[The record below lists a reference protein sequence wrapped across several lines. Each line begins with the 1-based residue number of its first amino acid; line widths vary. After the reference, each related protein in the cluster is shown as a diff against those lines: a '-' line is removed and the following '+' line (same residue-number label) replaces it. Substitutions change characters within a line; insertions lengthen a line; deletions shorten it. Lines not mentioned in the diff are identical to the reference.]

1 VEALALRG
9 LGLVTLFPLFLVSI
23 IPTGLL
29 FLIPRIFIKKMIK
42 DQMFVS
48 TFNVAVSAL
57 VSIPICL
64 FIPVIVL
71 WCMLGFWWGLGYAI
85 AFPLM
90 FILAWNYIRLS
101 KKFAGTWNFTR
112 RKNRRKVA
120 GLRSLRKDIFSRI
133 DKMI

>member
-1 VEALALRG
+1 
-9 LGLVTLFPLFLVSI
+9 
-23 IPTGLL
+23 
-29 FLIPRIFIKKMIK
+29 
-42 DQMFVS
+42 MFVS

-101 KKFAGTWNFTR
+101 KKFAGTWNLTR